1 KYNVYFFQ
9 YITLKGVGKSCL
21 LLQFTDKRFQ
31 PVHDLTIGV
40 EFGARMITIDGKQIK
55 LQIWDTAGQES
66 FRSITRS
73 YYRGAAGALL
83 VYDITRRD
91 TFNHLTTWL
100 EDARQHS
107 NSNMVIM
114 LIGNKSDLESRREV
128 KKEEGEAFAREH
140 GLIFMETS
148 AKTASNVEEAFINTA
163 KEIYEKIQEG
173 VFDINNEVRWA
184 VPSLLHKPF
193 PCPRLFFLGV
203 VFRRCACVVCHTCSL
218 RINPPLCFYVLC
230 FPCSS
235 QHPVRF

>member
-1 KYNVYFFQ
+1 LEHSWYYVTFFLRLGKLGFLLFLYALPPYLPRLYLRIIRRCRGQ
-9 YITLKGVGKSCL
+9 FIKGNS
-21 LLQFTDKRFQ
+21 Q
-31 PVHDLTIGV
+31 PFLSS
-40 EFGARMITIDGKQIK
+40 Q
-55 LQIWDTAGQES
+55 AGQES

-148 AKTASNVEEAFINTA
+148 AKTASNVEEVN
-163 KEIYEKIQEG
+163 K
-173 VFDINNEVRWA
+173 
-184 VPSLLHKPF
+184 KPF
-193 PCPRLFFLGV
+193 KNVHLLNRNFLSTLIYI
-203 VFRRCACVVCHTCSL
+203 C
-218 RINPPLCFYVLC
+218 
-230 FPCSS
+230 
-235 QHPVRF
+235 

>member
-1 KYNVYFFQ
+1 SEYASLNRWV
-9 YITLKGVGKSCL
+9 LSVGKSCL

-173 VFDINNEVRWA
+173 VFDINNEVRHADWMS
-184 VPSLLHKPF
+184 SLSYRFGQQTINNTFYDLLNQYHFCKVISA
-193 PCPRLFFLGV
+193 FL
-203 VFRRCACVVCHTCSL
+203 A
-218 RINPPLCFYVLC
+218 
-230 FPCSS
+230 
-235 QHPVRF
+235 